1 VASSDTRTELR
12 QAELQDQSTG
22 DLVKQLAAETTT
34 LVKQELE
41 FARAEVTRIG
51 EGVMTLARQELR
63 LAKAEMAEK
72 GRKAAPGFGMIGA
85 AGATALLAGGA
96 LTAFLILA
104 LDGVMA
110 NWLAAL
116 IVAIAWA
123 VVAAALYLAGK
134 SRVEDAGPLIPEQTV
149 ETVKEDVQWAKTQIA
164 SDKR

>member
-1 VASSDTRTELR
+1 VASSDTRAEPR

-22 DLVKQLAAETTT
+22 DLVRQLATETST

-41 FARAEVTRIG
+41 FARAEATRIG
-51 EGVMTLARQELR
+51 EGVLTLARQELR

-72 GRKAAPGFGMIGA
+72 GRKAGPGLGMIGA
-85 AGATALLAGGA
+85 AGATALLAAGA

-123 VVAAALYLAGK
+123 VVAAALYFAGK
-134 SRVEDAGPLIPEQTV
+134 SRVEDAGPLVPEQTV

-164 SDKR
+164 SGKK